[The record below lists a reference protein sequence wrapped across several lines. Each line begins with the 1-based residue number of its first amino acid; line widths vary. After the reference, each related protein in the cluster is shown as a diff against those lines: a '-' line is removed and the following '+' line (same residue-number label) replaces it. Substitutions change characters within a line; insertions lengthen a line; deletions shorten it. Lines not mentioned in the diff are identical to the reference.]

1 MTFLAFS
8 KILPKTIGQN
18 VDPMKPT
25 KPRTIFRNDPSA
37 LKKNR
42 FFRPNLHL
50 QLLLK
55 VLEARRAG
63 LSGAAVVVGVK
74 DGVEV
79 IVSRSLVSKLVDF
92 TYFTGHK
99 NNLLV

>member
-1 MTFLAFS
+1 MTVLAFS

-25 KPRTIFRNDPSA
+25 KPRTIFRNDPSLA
-37 LKKNR
+37 LKKTS

-55 VLEARRAG
+55 VLEPRRAE

-79 IVSRSLVSKLVDF
+79 F
-92 TYFTGHK
+92 TYIQGHK
-99 NNLLV
+99 KTVLSTEIGLK